1 MATKDSNIEHDVKF
15 LDHFWKYSRWSK
27 DTVISYY
34 QYKELLNAGEIQ
46 IETFIEN
53 VIADNSGGTFVK
65 ESGDGRDFSDNSD
78 AKKSIVQFHRE
89 RYDAAVTGIKGK
101 LGILRVV
108 VYDKH
113 NDNFHYFKIPKF
125 AYGNIGMIEISF
137 NVKDQGISKCI
148 PNRST
153 KWWKYEVMTLEE
165 LCNDTLTINRDIST
179 NNNHKVF

>member
-1 MATKDSNIEHDVKF
+1 MATKDSNIYID
-15 LDHFWKYSRWSK
+15 LKYFEYLWPY
-27 DTVISYY
+27 TIW
-34 QYKELLNAGEIQ
+34 YKENLISKKKYLMLLKEGEIQ
-46 IETFIEN
+46 IETMFEN
-53 VIADNSGGTFVK
+53 VLAFNSNGKYIK
-65 ESGDGRDFSDNSD
+65 ESADGRDFSDNSD

-165 LCNDTLTINRDIST
+165 LCNDSLTINRNIST
-179 NNNHKVF
+179 NNNHKFF